1 MLHLFDIGFFDSRA
15 MKDTSAVFWVG
26 NVARTKFAATELHTG
41 PDPLAPVY
49 GVDTP
54 KRWPLPP
61 PARRWFPRLPVRTD
75 AERAAVSAATRARV
89 ERALA
94 EREAKR
100 LAARPWLC
108 ALDGVLQSRNPPAPE

>member
-1 MLHLFDIGFFDSRA
+1 MTEI
-15 MKDTSAVFWVG
+15 SAVYWVG
-26 NVARTKFAATELHTG
+26 NVAHTKFAETVLRTG

-49 GVDTP
+49 GVDSP
-54 KRWPLPP
+54 ERWPIPP
-61 PARRWFPRLPVRTD
+61 RARRWFPRLPVRTD
-75 AERAAVSAATRARV
+75 AERAAVSAATPARV

-108 ALDGVLQSRNPPAPE
+108 ALDGVLQSRNSPPPE